1 MALSI
6 STLLCTIVHLQNF
19 SSCSTELCLR
29 STLPLYF
36 PPLAPG
42 GYEATLLPSVSI
54 NLMIPGTSF
63 KWNLTVFVFLVTG
76 LFHPAYLP
84 ADIDGRLL
92 HAPNRRYQDGLIPLC
107 LLVANVRISMFLSK
121 CGQTR
126 GRVNRD
132 PALQRNNW
140 SKCIV
145 RRNGNR
151 HH

>member
-29 STLPLYF
+29 STLALYF
-36 PPLAPG
+36 PPLAAG

-54 NLMIPGTSF
+54 NLMIPGTSL
-63 KWNLTVFVFLVTG
+63 KWNLTAFVFLVTG

-92 HAPNRRYQDGLIPLC
+92 HVPNWRYQDGLISLC
-107 LLVANVRISMFLSK
+107 LHVANVSGPSILRK
-121 CGQTR
+121 PT
-126 GRVNRD
+126 
-132 PALQRNNW
+132 
-140 SKCIV
+140 
-145 RRNGNR
+145 
-151 HH
+151 